1 MDISPGPVDA
11 SVLYEQDKH
20 VSAAVWDGQE
30 RGALRCH
37 EHTSK
42 LGEWRLTRRQ
52 IELVEISGFGHLR
65 KIPAISLDN
74 PLISA
79 LVERWRKETNTFH
92 FTIGEMTVTLQDVA
106 LLLGLAI
113 DGKPVIG
120 ITHTTCA
127 AVCEKLLGKA
137 PDSNYASGGMVKLS
151 WLKEFFS
158 QCSEDSPEEEVQQC
172 TRAYLLYLV
181 GSTIFSTTTGNKV
194 PVMYLPLFENL
205 EICGEYAW
213 GAAALAFLYR
223 ALGNAC
229 VKSQST
235 ICGCLTLLQ
244 VCWSYFHLNIGR
256 PKLNRDPIHDNF
268 PFVLKWKGKQ
278 SGPTTNRDVVF
289 YRKALD
295 TLKTDDVEW
304 LPYKYMDTTS
314 VPEAIQETLILG
326 RSKTMLI
333 CFDKAERHLPDRCLR
348 QYGMCQPIP
357 EDVPRWVRKSR
368 GVDGG
373 VDLSGKMESEL
384 SEWANRYLHIVE
396 GIDAMDEAEY
406 IQWYLRIT
414 RKVVGRPISLS
425 TEFQRTIAGLREIA
439 YLADSFSTK
448 GLDGQQFESI
458 SRIRYIAQDCLRDQS
473 GSPATTAV
481 SIDTPTVELGKRIRG
496 KERVRR
502 KGSGKR
508 RRKDELV
515 EYQDGS
521 DDETSQF
528 YAGVEVDPL
537 HVIPTDVEVAPLQ
550 ASEMDVDA
558 QLLSRFSGE
567 GGYTELPDV
576 VDKVIDGNNYY
587 SADDYKVSQ
596 ACEVNNGAHSS
607 SPDATFEVKDSLVC
621 DRTTDSKPDDASKEL
636 NESKLFD
643 DRVDKVSDPQLFN
656 GANGTVNYVT
666 NEEVGNPQFHDAV
679 GEVTVAK
686 LFDATGMTGESKS
699 PDAAGDVELADAG
712 IVIPETQNHADST
725 TLACDSKLPSESEVA
740 RDLQKPADAASID
753 RSTQVGS
760 ESQLSA
766 GTIRD
771 GNDLNP
777 PDMKAEADQFHVC
790 DASNGEKVE
799 DLHFADES
807 KSENVSTQPH
817 ATKDDRDSRLP
828 VAANDPSTGKSSAVE
843 TVKDSAN

>member
-244 VCWSYFHLNIGR
+244 
-256 PKLNRDPIHDNF
+256 
-268 PFVLKWKGKQ
+268 
-278 SGPTTNRDVVF
+278 
-289 YRKALD
+289 
-295 TLKTDDVEW
+295 VEW

>member
-244 VCWSYFHLNIGR
+244 
-256 PKLNRDPIHDNF
+256 
-268 PFVLKWKGKQ
+268 
-278 SGPTTNRDVVF
+278 
-289 YRKALD
+289 
-295 TLKTDDVEW
+295 VEW

-567 GGYTELPDV
+567 GGY
-576 VDKVIDGNNYY
+576 KVIDGNNYY

-621 DRTTDSKPDDASKEL
+621 DGTTDSKPDDAT
-636 NESKLFD
+636 
-643 DRVDKVSDPQLFN
+643 
-656 GANGTVNYVT
+656 NGTVNYVT

-686 LFDATGMTGESKS
+686 LFDAT
-699 PDAAGDVELADAG
+699 DAG
-712 IVIPETQNHADST
+712 TVIPDTQNHADST

-753 RSTQVGS
+753 RSTQVV
-760 ESQLSA
+760 
-766 GTIRD
+766 RD

>member
-1 MDISPGPVDA
+1 MDVSPGPVDV

-20 VSAAVWDGQE
+20 VSAAVWEGQE

-42 LGEWRLTRRQ
+42 LGEWSLTPRQ
-52 IELVEISGFGHLR
+52 IELVEKSGFGFLR

-92 FTIGEMTVTLQDVA
+92 FTVGEMTVTLQDVA

-151 WLKEFFS
+151 WLKEYFS
-158 QCSEDSPEEEVQQC
+158 HCTKDSPKEEVEQC

-194 PVMYLPLFENL
+194 PVMYLPLFDNFE
-205 EICGEYAW
+205 ECGTYAW

-244 VCWSYFHLNIGR
+244 VN
-256 PKLNRDPIHDNF
+256 
-268 PFVLKWKGKQ
+268 
-278 SGPTTNRDVVF
+278 
-289 YRKALD
+289 
-295 TLKTDDVEW
+295 W
-304 LPYKYMDTTS
+304 LPYKDMDTTGI
-314 VPEAIQETLILG
+314 PEPIKDTLILG

-348 QYGMCQPIP
+348 QYGMFQPVP

-384 SEWANRYLHIVE
+384 NEWASRHLHIVE
-396 GIDAMDEAEY
+396 GSDAIMDDETVYME
-406 IQWYLRIT
+406 WYLRIT

-473 GSPATTAV
+473 GNPASTAV
-481 SIDTPTVELGKRIRG
+481 AVDITPVELGKRIRG

-515 EYQDGS
+515 EEYQEGS
-521 DDETSQF
+521 EDEPSQF
-528 YAGVEVDPL
+528 YGGVVEVDPL
-537 HVIPTDVEVAPLQ
+537 HGIPTVSA
-550 ASEMDVDA
+550 MDVDA
-558 QLLSRFSGE
+558 HILSHFSG
-567 GGYTELPDV
+567 
-576 VDKVIDGNNYY
+576 DGENAEILY
-587 SADDYKVSQ
+587 DGQ
-596 ACEVNNGAHSS
+596 
-607 SPDATFEVKDSLVC
+607 
-621 DRTTDSKPDDASKEL
+621 
-636 NESKLFD
+636 LFD
-643 DRVDKVSDPQLFN
+643 GTSDFKEPRNTDGLTNHVINHKLDIPTEKLNDEVSDSQLFD
-656 GANGTVNYVT
+656 GATESDNLN
-666 NEEVGNPQFHDAV
+666 NEIHDAV
-679 GEVTVAK
+679 DEVGVPK
-686 LFDATGMTGESKS
+686 LINACIVSSDEQLPHATAGMTSVSK
-699 PDAAGDVELADAG
+699 PLDVSNEMELADTITAVNDG
-712 IVIPETQNHADST
+712 EKLAAEETSLDT
-725 TLACDSKLPSESEVA
+725 
-740 RDLQKPADAASID
+740 
-753 RSTQVGS
+753 
-760 ESQLSA
+760 ESQLPNAAEVA
-766 GTIRD
+766 GELQLTRD
-771 GNDLNP
+771 
-777 PDMKAEADQFHVC
+777 AEILHPSHVKTEM
-790 DASNGEKVE
+790 DHSQASDPTNGGEKVE
-799 DLHFADES
+799 NSHIYECPHLSDSKGENGSQNNTSEDE
-807 KSENVSTQPH
+807 
-817 ATKDDRDSRLP
+817 
-828 VAANDPSTGKSSAVE
+828 
-843 TVKDSAN
+843 KDSQRPDEDRNESTLPHIADVIDPATTKSAADDVPTSSPGTVAT

>member
-244 VCWSYFHLNIGR
+244 
-256 PKLNRDPIHDNF
+256 
-268 PFVLKWKGKQ
+268 
-278 SGPTTNRDVVF
+278 
-289 YRKALD
+289 
-295 TLKTDDVEW
+295 VEW

-621 DRTTDSKPDDASKEL
+621 DGTTDSKPDDASKEL

-686 LFDATGMTGESKS
+686 LFDATGMAGESKS

-712 IVIPETQNHADST
+712 TVIPDTQNHADST

>member
-1 MDISPGPVDA
+1 MDVSPGPVDV

-20 VSAAVWDGQE
+20 VSAAVWEGQE

-42 LGEWRLTRRQ
+42 LGEWSLTPRQ
-52 IELVEISGFGHLR
+52 IELVEKSGFGFLR

-92 FTIGEMTVTLQDVA
+92 FTVGEMTVTLQDVA

-151 WLKEFFS
+151 WLKEYFS
-158 QCSEDSPEEEVQQC
+158 HCTKDSPKEEVEQC

-194 PVMYLPLFENL
+194 PVMYLPLFDNFE
-205 EICGEYAW
+205 ECGTYAW

-244 VCWSYFHLNIGR
+244 CWSYFHLDIGR
-256 PKLNRDPIHDNF
+256 PKLNRDPIHDSF

-295 TLKTDDVEW
+295 SLKPTDVNW
-304 LPYKYMDTTS
+304 LPYKDMDTTGI
-314 VPEAIQETLILG
+314 PEPIKDTLILG

-348 QYGMCQPIP
+348 QYGMFQPVP

-384 SEWANRYLHIVE
+384 NEWASRHLHIVE
-396 GIDAMDEAEY
+396 GSDAIMDDETVYME
-406 IQWYLRIT
+406 WYLRIT

-425 TEFQRTIAGLREIA
+425 TEFQRTVILSNLIYLLIAGLREIA

-473 GSPATTAV
+473 GNPASTAV
-481 SIDTPTVELGKRIRG
+481 AVDITPVELGKRIRG

-515 EYQDGS
+515 EEYQEGS
-521 DDETSQF
+521 EDEPSQF
-528 YAGVEVDPL
+528 YGGVVEVDPL
-537 HVIPTDVEVAPLQ
+537 HGIPTVSA
-550 ASEMDVDA
+550 MDVDA
-558 QLLSRFSGE
+558 HILSHFSG
-567 GGYTELPDV
+567 
-576 VDKVIDGNNYY
+576 DGENAEILY
-587 SADDYKVSQ
+587 DGQ
-596 ACEVNNGAHSS
+596 
-607 SPDATFEVKDSLVC
+607 
-621 DRTTDSKPDDASKEL
+621 
-636 NESKLFD
+636 LFD
-643 DRVDKVSDPQLFN
+643 GTSDFKEPRNTDGLTNHVINHKLDIPTEKLNDEVSDSQLFD
-656 GANGTVNYVT
+656 GATESDNLN
-666 NEEVGNPQFHDAV
+666 NEIHDAV
-679 GEVTVAK
+679 DEVGVPK
-686 LFDATGMTGESKS
+686 LINACIVSSDEQLPHATAGMTSVSK
-699 PDAAGDVELADAG
+699 PLDVSNEMELADTITAVNDG
-712 IVIPETQNHADST
+712 EKLAAEETSLDT
-725 TLACDSKLPSESEVA
+725 
-740 RDLQKPADAASID
+740 
-753 RSTQVGS
+753 
-760 ESQLSA
+760 ESQLPNAAEVA
-766 GTIRD
+766 GELQLTRD
-771 GNDLNP
+771 
-777 PDMKAEADQFHVC
+777 AEILHPSHVKTEM
-790 DASNGEKVE
+790 DHSQASDPTNGGEKVE
-799 DLHFADES
+799 NSHIYECPHLSDSKGENGSQNNTSEDE
-807 KSENVSTQPH
+807 
-817 ATKDDRDSRLP
+817 
-828 VAANDPSTGKSSAVE
+828 
-843 TVKDSAN
+843 KDSQRPDEDRNESTLPHIADVIDPATTKSAADDVPTSSPGTVAT

>member
-1 MDISPGPVDA
+1 MDVSPGPVDV

-20 VSAAVWDGQE
+20 VSAAVWEGQE

-42 LGEWRLTRRQ
+42 LGEWSLTPRQ
-52 IELVEISGFGHLR
+52 IELVEKSGFGFLR

-92 FTIGEMTVTLQDVA
+92 FTVGEMTVTLQDVA

-151 WLKEFFS
+151 WLKEYFS
-158 QCSEDSPEEEVQQC
+158 HCTKDSPKEEVEQC

-194 PVMYLPLFENL
+194 PVMYLPLFDNFE
-205 EICGEYAW
+205 ECGTYAW

-244 VCWSYFHLNIGR
+244 VN
-256 PKLNRDPIHDNF
+256 
-268 PFVLKWKGKQ
+268 
-278 SGPTTNRDVVF
+278 
-289 YRKALD
+289 
-295 TLKTDDVEW
+295 W
-304 LPYKYMDTTS
+304 LPYKDMDTTGI
-314 VPEAIQETLILG
+314 PEPIKDTLILG

-348 QYGMCQPIP
+348 QYGMFQPVP

-384 SEWANRYLHIVE
+384 NEWASRHLHIVE
-396 GIDAMDEAEY
+396 GSDAIMDDETVYME
-406 IQWYLRIT
+406 WYLRIT

-473 GSPATTAV
+473 GNPASTAV
-481 SIDTPTVELGKRIRG
+481 AVDITPVELGKRIRG

-515 EYQDGS
+515 EEYQEGS
-521 DDETSQF
+521 EDEPSQF
-528 YAGVEVDPL
+528 YGGVVEVDPL
-537 HVIPTDVEVAPLQ
+537 HGIPTVSA
-550 ASEMDVDA
+550 MDVDA
-558 QLLSRFSGE
+558 HILSHFSG
-567 GGYTELPDV
+567 
-576 VDKVIDGNNYY
+576 DGENAEILY
-587 SADDYKVSQ
+587 DGQ
-596 ACEVNNGAHSS
+596 
-607 SPDATFEVKDSLVC
+607 
-621 DRTTDSKPDDASKEL
+621 
-636 NESKLFD
+636 LFD
-643 DRVDKVSDPQLFN
+643 GTSDFKEPRNTDGLTNHVINHKLDIPTEKLNDEVSDSQLFD
-656 GANGTVNYVT
+656 GATESDNLN
-666 NEEVGNPQFHDAV
+666 NEIHDAV
-679 GEVTVAK
+679 DEVGVPK
-686 LFDATGMTGESKS
+686 LINACIASSDEQLPHATAGMTSVSK
-699 PDAAGDVELADAG
+699 PLDVSNEMELADTITAVNDG
-712 IVIPETQNHADST
+712 EKLAAEETCLDT
-725 TLACDSKLPSESEVA
+725 
-740 RDLQKPADAASID
+740 
-753 RSTQVGS
+753 
-760 ESQLSA
+760 ESQLPNAAEVA
-766 GTIRD
+766 GELQLTRD
-771 GNDLNP
+771 
-777 PDMKAEADQFHVC
+777 AEILHPSHVKTEM
-790 DASNGEKVE
+790 DHSQASDPTNGGEKVE
-799 DLHFADES
+799 NSHIYECPHLSDSKGENGAQNNTSEDE
-807 KSENVSTQPH
+807 
-817 ATKDDRDSRLP
+817 
-828 VAANDPSTGKSSAVE
+828 
-843 TVKDSAN
+843 KDSQRPDEDRNESTLPHIADVIDPATTKSAADDVPTSSPGTVAT